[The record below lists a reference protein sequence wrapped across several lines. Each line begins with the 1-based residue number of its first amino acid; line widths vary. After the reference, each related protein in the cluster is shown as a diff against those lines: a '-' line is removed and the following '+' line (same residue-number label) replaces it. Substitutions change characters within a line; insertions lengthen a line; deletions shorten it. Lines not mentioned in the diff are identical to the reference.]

1 MPPRVTV
8 LELHVERRGSGPSLV
23 LSHGFGG
30 SARNFRP
37 QVRAFSARRE
47 VVVYDT
53 RGHARSPAPLDPAE
67 YSEAELVGD
76 LSRLVAG
83 ATAPVVLGGLSL
95 GAYTALKVALDDP
108 GAVRGL
114 VLASYPST
122 EPGTAR
128 AEWAV
133 GFADAIDRDGL
144 DRAGEEFVW
153 GPSSRFD
160 AEARAFIRRG
170 LLEHAPHALSAILR
184 QVISRVTAPQALAAD
199 LQKLRLPV
207 LVIVGEDDTPAL
219 EPCRRLA
226 ELLPNGQLS
235 VVPGAGHVVNLGAP
249 GAFNDLL
256 EKFLEQVG

>member
-1 MPPRVTV
+1 VTV
-8 LELHVERRGSGPSLV
+8 LELHVERRGRGPSLV

-37 QVRAFSARRE
+37 QFRAFSDRHE

-67 YSEAELVGD
+67 YTEAELVGD

-95 GAYTALKVALDDP
+95 GAYTALKAALADP
-108 GAVRGL
+108 GSIRGL

-128 AEWAV
+128 AEWAL

-144 DRAGEEFVW
+144 DRAGEQFVW
-153 GPSSRFD
+153 GPKSRFD
-160 AEARAFIRRG
+160 PEARALIRRG
-170 LLEHAPHALSAILR
+170 LLEHPAHALSAILR
-184 QVISRVTAPQALAAD
+184 HVLTQVSAPEALAPQ
-199 LQKLRLPV
+199 LRTLDVPV
-207 LVIVGEDDTPAL
+207 LVIVGGDDTPAL

-226 ELLPNGQLS
+226 ELLPNAELS

-256 EKFLEQVG
+256 GKFLERLG